1 MEANFNDEWSSD
13 NKEKPQKKV
22 ITKIETPQKH
32 QLYFSK
38 EKRRSKVVIIVQP
51 TRKKYMKG
59 TIIYFSKRYLHKFK
73 IYKYKA
79 IRLSSKN
86 K

>member
-51 TRKKYMKG
+51 TRKNYIKA
-59 TIIYFSKRYLHKFK
+59 YLSHKNL
-73 IYKYKA
+73 YKPKQSTLH
-79 IRLSSKN
+79 RLHGI
-86 K
+86 